1 MSPCSRWPPCAALW
15 PPCTRAR
22 PRQCRAAA
30 ASWRRSCARS
40 PWCPR
45 SRRAGWCWCCGTC
58 PRPRTRTARR
68 GGTSACTPTCIPW
81 NIAGNSNQLTS
92 SRISIM
98 RSLDIIFS
106 LLVSKLPIYHSFADR
121 ASLFE
126 TYQESSWQQNW
137 ILNRIGMEPYY
148 FSKRT
153 RRICSSNISF
163 THFG

>member
-1 MSPCSRWPPCAALW
+1 MTSLYQGSPPAVSGRGCLLAAVLCPESVVSAVSPGGLVLVLW
-15 PPCTRAR
+15 NLPSPTYSYCEKGRYF
-22 PRQCRAAA
+22 CLY
-30 ASWRRSCARS
+30 SDLYSLKHNRSC
-40 PWCPR
+40 
-45 SRRAGWCWCCGTC
+45 
-58 PRPRTRTARR
+58 
-68 GGTSACTPTCIPW
+68 
-81 NIAGNSNQLTS
+81 NLTFVFS
-92 SRISIM
+92 HFDYEEFRHY
-98 RSLDIIFS
+98 IIFS
-106 LLVSKLPIYHSFADR
+106 LLILKLPIYHSFADR